1 MADGVTPI
9 YIAGR
14 AHSGS
19 TILTVIL
26 NGHPQ
31 IQGCGEV
38 LDALARG
45 PHEEC
50 SCGAKIRECPQW
62 SQVFTAYRVR
72 SGRDLEEDIPKLYE
86 LTDIRQFGSAL
97 RSKPEVPDDKWSFYA
112 QATRDLNDTIA
123 DVFDVSAFVDSHK
136 EYTRGLMM
144 LRSDP
149 SAKVIHIYREPDITI
164 TSHYYRLGAGSPVKF
179 MKRLYRPG
187 LMTFPFLMVIALG
200 WSVGMIAAILT
211 ARAYPD
217 RVLHLSHDD
226 FSANPVRELER
237 IGAFL
242 NIDLSVLVDTI
253 RNGRYFAIEHV
264 IGGNEFKH
272 EGRITFDPRTKGRR
286 KAPWYYRAAAWLF
299 AWPGALARRFFI
311 PAPDYALSDKRADPS

>member
-1 MADGVTPI
+1 MVEQTTPI

-26 NGHPQ
+26 NGHAQ

-38 LDALARG
+38 LDAFARG
-45 PHEEC
+45 PQEKC
-50 SCGAKIRECPQW
+50 SCGQPIRECPEW
-62 SQVFTAYRVR
+62 SKLFVAYQART
-72 SGRDLEEDIPKLYE
+72 GRDLEEDIPKLYE
-86 LTDIRQFGSAL
+86 LTDIREFFSAL
-97 RSKPEVPDDKWSFYA
+97 RSQPENPDDKWAFYA
-112 QATRDLNDTIA
+112 QATRDLNASIGE
-123 DVFDVSAFVDSHK
+123 VFGTPYIVDSHK
-136 EYTRGLMM
+136 EYTRGLMT

-149 SAKVIHIYREPDITI
+149 DAKVIHIYREPDITI

-187 LMTFPFLMVIALG
+187 LMTFPFLMLIALG

-211 ARAYPD
+211 ARRYPD
-217 RVLHLSHDD
+217 RVLHVSHDD
-226 FSANPVRELER
+226 FSADPYAELER

-242 NIDLSVLVDTI
+242 DIDLSVLSDMI
-253 RNGRYFAIEHV
+253 REGRYFPIEHV

-272 EGRITFDPRTKGRR
+272 EGKITFDPKTKGRR
-286 KAPWYYRAAAWLF
+286 KAPWYYRSAAWLF
-299 AWPGALARRFFI
+299 AWPGALARRMFI
-311 PAPDYALSDKRADPS
+311 TDGNKPGN

>member
-72 SGRDLEEDIPKLYE
+72 TGRDLEEDIPKLYE

-123 DVFDVSAFVDSHK
+123 DVFDVPAFVDSHK

-164 TSHYYRLGAGSPVKF
+164 TSHYYR
-179 MKRLYRPG
+179 
-187 LMTFPFLMVIALG
+187 
-200 WSVGMIAAILT
+200 
-211 ARAYPD
+211 
-217 RVLHLSHDD
+217 
-226 FSANPVRELER
+226 
-237 IGAFL
+237 
-242 NIDLSVLVDTI
+242 
-253 RNGRYFAIEHV
+253 
-264 IGGNEFKH
+264 
-272 EGRITFDPRTKGRR
+272 
-286 KAPWYYRAAAWLF
+286 
-299 AWPGALARRFFI
+299 
-311 PAPDYALSDKRADPS
+311 